1 VETLSSRLT
10 RADAAGSVP
19 LVLDPRIA
27 HERWGSSSKPLLNGQ
42 LRYPRPDDIDRPL
55 NKAAADKIRDY
66 RVHYTCHPPNSIS
79 FMPAVASTS
88 GRLHCELVRIF
99 FFLQAHRETDFP
111 AKMRKNEKIGRTIFR
126 LRPSTGVVDM
136 PYIRTQSGFTLSM

>member
-1 VETLSSRLT
+1 METLSSRLT

-99 FFLQAHRETDFP
+99 FFCRLIGKP
-111 AKMRKNEKIGRTIFR
+111 ISLLKCEKTKKSDGPSSGCVLVLEWSTCRT
-126 LRPSTGVVDM
+126 
-136 PYIRTQSGFTLSM
+136 